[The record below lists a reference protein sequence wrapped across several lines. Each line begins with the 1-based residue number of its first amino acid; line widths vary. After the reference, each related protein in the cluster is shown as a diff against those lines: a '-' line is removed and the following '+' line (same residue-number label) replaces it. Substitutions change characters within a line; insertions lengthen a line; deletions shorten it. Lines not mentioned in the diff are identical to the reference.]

1 MIGGQVSDRLF
12 QTPPARRGEE
22 GGALAGAAGG
32 PLPIRE
38 NSCPFVVQFKVPV
51 LEPGHG
57 EFLNHEFAR
66 INTNGE
72 GAVLWMIK
80 GQANGH
86 LPPARR
92 PR

>member
-1 MIGGQVSDRLF
+1 MIAFSKHLQREEEK
-12 QTPPARRGEE
+12 RRKGEE

-72 GAVLWMIK
+72 GSVLWMIK